1 MGKIINFTKQC
12 LILIIKTYQYFLSP
26 LLGKRCRFYPSCSCY
41 AIDAMNTLGLFYGCY
56 LTLLRILRC
65 HPWNQGGFDPIPERK
80 KTC

>member
-1 MGKIINFTKQC
+1 VGKIINITKQC

-26 LLGKRCRFYPSCSCY
+26 LLGNHCRFYPSCSCY
-41 AIDAMNTLGLFYGCY
+41 AIDALNSLDLFYGCY
-56 LTLLRILRC
+56 ITLLRILRC